1 MDNNTNI
8 PEQIIELRNLAG
20 DANYKYAIHEKWDAD
35 RAAEQLILSL
45 QENYSFIPQ
54 ITDWSISNLIGVAL
68 GRYLEGDHYDTY
80 DEDERAEQD
89 MVVGLTH
96 YFLTKAIKAGM
107 GMNAFGP
114 EMYRLRFST
123 SWEYNK
129 SMMSIISHARGES
142 NSDEDYSDPMTM
154 VHAMTSSQTI
164 QIMYLSDALAEPRL
178 LDHDKA
184 LKDIFWEEIQQYD
197 RSSWPQI
204 LKKGKELYDELLEYL
219 SDKIDQGESDF

>member
-1 MDNNTNI
+1 MENSTNI
-8 PEQIIELRNLAG
+8 SEQITELSNLSG
-20 DANYKYAIHEKWDAD
+20 EANYKYAIHERWDAD
-35 RAAEQLILSL
+35 RDAEQLIQSL
-45 QENYSFIPQ
+45 RESYSLIPQ
-54 ITDWSISNLIGVAL
+54 ITDWKDLNLIGVAL

-129 SMMSIISHARGES
+129 SMMSILSHARGES
-142 NSDEDYSDPMTM
+142 STGGDYSDPMTM
-154 VHAMTSSQTI
+154 VRAMTSSQTI

-197 RSSWPQI
+197 RSSWPRI
-204 LKKGKELYDELLEYL
+204 LKKGKELYDELFEYL
-219 SDKIDQGESDF
+219 TDKINQEESDF